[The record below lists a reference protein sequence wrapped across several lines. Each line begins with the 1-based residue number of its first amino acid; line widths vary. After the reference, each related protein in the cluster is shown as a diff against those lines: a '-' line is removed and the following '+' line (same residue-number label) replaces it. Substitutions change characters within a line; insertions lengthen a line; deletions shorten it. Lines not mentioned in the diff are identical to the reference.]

1 MARIRRRPPPAPV
14 TGTGPGALESEK
26 ALFEGPGTAR
36 RAILTI
42 LKRHGPLQTQRIA
55 SLLGR
60 SVPAVRQQLLRLTE
74 DGFVLHSPHP
84 RVGKGRPAHTYE
96 LSPAAEALF
105 PKRYGDLA
113 SELLGYLGGP
123 DDDQV
128 KSLFEKRGRRRLE
141 NARLRLEGLDLE
153 HQVAE
158 LARILDEDG
167 YLADVQRTERGKWLI
182 TEHNCAILSVA
193 KGYREA
199 CSSELSFIRD
209 ALPAATVR
217 RVAHMMSGAHV
228 CAYEVTEN
236 PDPGPP
242 EARRGGSRSGVERAI
257 T

>member
-1 MARIRRRPPPAPV
+1 MARIRRRTPFAPV
-14 TGTGPGALESEK
+14 TGTSDTKSDKPLLEAPGS
-26 ALFEGPGTAR
+26 TR

-55 SLLGR
+55 ALLGR

-74 DGFVLHSPHP
+74 DGFVVHSPHP

-96 LSPAAEALF
+96 LSPAAETLF

-123 DDDQV
+123 DDEQV

-141 NARLRLEGLDLE
+141 NARRRLEGLDLE

-167 YLADVQRTERGKWLI
+167 YLADVQRTEQGKWLI

-199 CSSELSFIRD
+199 CSSELSFIKN

-217 RVAHMMSGAHV
+217 RVAHMMNGAHV

-236 PDPGPP
+236 G
-242 EARRGGSRSGVERAI
+242 EAAPRRVRRGGSRSRVERAI